1 MSKLLSVR
9 SQVSFINVTAQA
21 SVIMI
26 HLCRKIVEYYI
37 LFLCYTY
44 YIVEYNTL
52 LLCIHLEELLTN
64 GLDNSFLMGKSK
76 TESRCPQY
84 KLLSIIVSTSKYL
97 RASDN
102 ISTYLPCSDCFV
114 AGVKARLPILGWLPH
129 YNLNDAVSDAIA
141 GVTVG
146 LTVIPQ
152 GDVTIP

>member
-1 MSKLLSVR
+1 
-9 SQVSFINVTAQA
+9 
-21 SVIMI
+21 
-26 HLCRKIVEYYI
+26 
-37 LFLCYTY
+37 
-44 YIVEYNTL
+44 
-52 LLCIHLEELLTN
+52 
-64 GLDNSFLMGKSK
+64 MGWTTPSSWGNPRQKVGVLNK
-76 TESRCPQY
+76 Y

-152 GDVTIP
+152 GDVIIPSSLC

>member
-1 MSKLLSVR
+1 
-9 SQVSFINVTAQA
+9 
-21 SVIMI
+21 MI

-52 LLCIHLEELLTN
+52 LLCIYLEELLTN

-76 TESRCPQY
+76 TESGCPQY

-102 ISTYLPCSDCFV
+102 IYISTVF
-114 AGVKARLPILGWLPH
+114 RLLRGGCEGPPPH
-129 YNLNDAVSDAIA
+129 P
-141 GVTVG
+141 G
-146 LTVIPQ
+146 LAAALQPE
-152 GDVTIP
+152 

>member
-1 MSKLLSVR
+1 
-9 SQVSFINVTAQA
+9 
-21 SVIMI
+21 MI

-52 LLCIHLEELLTN
+52 LLCIYLEELLTN

-76 TESRCPQY
+76 TESGCPQY

-102 ISTYLPCSDCFV
+102 ISTYLPCSDL
-114 AGVKARLPILGWLPH
+114 KAMPQLSVNMHG
-129 YNLNDAVSDAIA
+129 LNHFPEEWKTDTAQCDKI
-141 GVTVG
+141 
-146 LTVIPQ
+146 
-152 GDVTIP
+152 